1 MQFINYFFASVISF
15 FGLLMGILLIK
26 IAPEEQKPLEKY
38 FILLRKILLLI
49 IFIFIMFY
57 YSNAYLNLVVLIVYF
72 LFLLFIEFKFNDL
85 LKKSII
91 IYATLGVLF
100 FLSLSNSNLFAIES
114 SLILLYGIPTASLL
128 YNRKEKNYYK
138 LIFYNM
144 GFIIIANLLF
154 FL

>member
-15 FGLLMGILLIK
+15 FGLLMVILLVK
-26 IAPEEQKPLEKY
+26 IAQEEQKPLEKY

>member
-15 FGLLMGILLIK
+15 FGLLMGILLVK